1 LPPKGP
7 EEIFANIARY
17 AYAGNAG
24 ERTLRTGK
32 TGGVPGKKIA
42 GPRCLPARRRFAGEV
57 DAERRNSLFI
67 WVIKV
72 SDRIPV
78 AIVGL
83 GRIGSLLEED
93 PRREKPCT
101 HAGAIA
107 ASGDCRLVAGC
118 DTDENRRDLFAGR
131 WQVPV
136 YADAAAMLGE
146 HWLGILVVA
155 THPDSHERYCRL
167 AREWNVPVLI
177 CEKPLADTL
186 SRARRIARLGG
197 GPGMRII
204 TNHERRYSADY
215 WLAKTVLES
224 GRLGALLAV
233 RACLYMGRG
242 SRLLDV
248 LWHDGTHLAD
258 AIMFLAGGTLRHR
271 RSFGAG
277 LGTREGTAWLE
288 GRLER
293 ESRDGPGW
301 GSWRKGIP
309 VLIEAG
315 ARRDHLV
322 FELEFSC
329 EKGRLRIGNGVYE
342 VWESVESP
350 YAQGFRSLSRAG
362 DRFEGKTGYF
372 ANMIADAA
380 ACVREPGRQPRSSAA
395 DGLRVIEYL
404 NSVGKWR

>member
-1 LPPKGP
+1 MD
-7 EEIFANIARY
+7 
-17 AYAGNAG
+17 
-24 ERTLRTGK
+24 
-32 TGGVPGKKIA
+32 KI
-42 GPRCLPARRRFAGEV
+42 PA
-57 DAERRNSLFI
+57 
-67 WVIKV
+67 
-72 SDRIPV
+72 

-93 PRREKPCT
+93 PCREKPCT

-107 ASGDCRLVAGC
+107 ANGDCRLAAGC
-118 DTDENRRDLFAGR
+118 DTDEKRRCLFAGR

-136 YADAAAMLGE
+136 YRDAALMLAE
-146 HWLGILVVA
+146 HKPGILVIA
-155 THPDSHERYCRL
+155 THPDSHEHYCRL
-167 AREWNVPVLI
+167 AAERGVPVLV

-186 SRARRIARLGG
+186 AHARRIARLGEG
-197 GPGMRII
+197 GNGVPGIRIL

-215 WLAKTVLES
+215 RLAKTVLES
-224 GRLGALLAV
+224 RRLGPLLGI
-233 RACLYMGRG
+233 RGCLYMGRNR
-242 SRLLDV
+242 RLLDL

-258 AIMFLAGGTLRHR
+258 ALMFLTGGTLKHH

-277 LGTREGTAWLE
+277 LSRKEGTAWLE
-288 GRLER
+288 GSLAFPD
-293 ESRDGPGW
+293 SPG
-301 GSWRKGIP
+301 KGEIP
-309 VLIEAG
+309 VLLELG
-315 ARRDHLV
+315 ALRDHLV

-350 YAQGFRSLSRAG
+350 YAQGFRSLSPAD

-380 ACVREPGRQPRSSAA
+380 ACVREPGRRPCSSAA

-404 NSVGKWR
+404 HSVGKWR

>member
-1 LPPKGP
+1 M
-7 EEIFANIARY
+7 N
-17 AYAGNAG
+17 
-24 ERTLRTGK
+24 
-32 TGGVPGKKIA
+32 
-42 GPRCLPARRRFAGEV
+42 
-57 DAERRNSLFI
+57 
-67 WVIKV
+67 KV
-72 SDRIPV
+72 SV

-107 ASGDCRLVAGC
+107 ASGDCGLAAGC
-118 DTDENRRDLFAGR
+118 DTDEERRRLFAGR

-136 YADAAAMLGE
+136 YADAALMLE
-146 HWLGILVVA
+146 ERRPDILVIA
-155 THPDSHERYCRL
+155 THPDSHEHYCRL
-167 AREWNVPVLI
+167 AREGGVPVLV

-186 SRARRIARLGG
+186 GRARRIARLEGG
-197 GPGMRII
+197 GTVPGPRIL

-215 WLAKTVLES
+215 QLAKTVLES
-224 GRLGALLAV
+224 GRLGPLLGV
-233 RACLYMGRG
+233 RGCLYMGRG
-242 SRLLDV
+242 RRLLDV

-258 AIMFLAGGTLRHR
+258 AIMFLAGGILKHR

-277 LGTREGTAWLE
+277 LARKEGTAWLE
-288 GRLER
+288 GRLTF
-293 ESRDGPGW
+293 PG
-301 GSWRKGIP
+301 SSPKGEIP
-309 VLIEAG
+309 VLIEVG
-315 ARRDHLV
+315 ALRDHLV

-329 EKGRLRIGNGVYE
+329 EKGRLRIGNGLYE
-342 VWESVESP
+342 VWESRESP

-380 ACVREPGRQPRSSAA
+380 ACVREPGRRPRSGAA

-404 NSVGKWR
+404 NSVAKWR